1 MSKTNFSLDLLRRN
15 EQNNPEKM
23 IGAHVPIKK
32 SPHTVEQVVF
42 RRFSLLKITNKLTSF
57 LPDHYWSSIL
67 LEYVMQNHEFPSI
80 LLS

>member
-32 SPHTVEQVVF
+32 SPHTGTLLILMIFGQIH
-42 RRFSLLKITNKLTSF
+42 SLDFDCFCEIS
-57 LPDHYWSSIL
+57 
-67 LEYVMQNHEFPSI
+67 
-80 LLS
+80 

>member
-32 SPHTVEQVVF
+32 SPHTGT
-42 RRFSLLKITNKLTSF
+42 LL
-57 LPDHYWSSIL
+57 IL
-67 LEYVMQNHEFPSI
+67 MELNFCLMMKDG
-80 LLS
+80 